1 MCLQIKQNL
10 KLLIG
15 LSNSLVICLSQEAR
29 KALFKATFLF
39 KLYIKLWHSFFEWA
53 KPDLFFVYIWSFQT
67 INTIFTTNQ
76 CEEMSCPSSI
86 LCQDSNPRSLE
97 HESPPITTRP
107 GLPPLKQNFPSCLNA
122 PLSIPRLAY
131 LLNFASISTNWFR
144 KICIFYETACWG
156 PACYWLGWGSMSIG
170 DDPPPQ

>member
-107 GLPPLKQNFPSCLNA
+107 GLPPTELDSRWVQASNNLNRFLITDCCYLFSINCHCL
-122 PLSIPRLAY
+122 PY
-131 LLNFASISTNWFR
+131 LLLIAALFQAVHNYSYIVLTTLLSWN
-144 KICIFYETACWG
+144 
-156 PACYWLGWGSMSIG
+156 SH
-170 DDPPPQ
+170 